1 MKTRVEKN
9 NYLILT
15 DYAKYPIKVNKTKT
29 DKSLSKLENILNAL
43 QNELNIIYK
52 HNINLYRILDD
63 YLDQSGFNIYEIDDN
78 ININQL
84 IELSGHIKKLKEKL
98 TTTDDDI
105 NIDECIYLIDLGYYK
120 EYHDCKPYIFTKVL
134 EETDEYQK
142 VDEIVIDNKI
152 LRRIRT
158 IYWEKTEYGKRS
170 TKITYRKTS
179 IGKKLMQAILNTKKT
194 LK

>member
-29 DKSLSKLENILNAL
+29 DKSLSKLERILNAL

-84 IELSGHIKKLKEKL
+84 VELSGHIKKLKEKL
-98 TTTDDDI
+98 TTDDDI

-120 EYHDCKPYIFTKVL
+120 EYHNKPYIFTKVL